1 LTRPSCAGEL
11 ASPDEVV
18 IKGPNRVGRPV
29 VWTYW
34 QNGEIRI
41 RCFAPGGGV

>member
-1 LTRPSCAGEL
+1 V
-11 ASPDEVV
+11 PDEVV
-18 IKGPNRVGRPV
+18 IRGPNKIGRPV

-34 QNGEIRI
+34 ENGTLHI